1 MLGWSAFKKGM
12 NMGIVKTSR
21 LIFEYIRRNEEGDV
35 EGITRAVDR
44 VNLDIKAGE
53 FVAILGHN
61 GSGKSTLAK
70 HLNAILDPTEGTV
83 VIDGKDTA
91 DENEIWNIRKTAGM
105 VFQNPDNQ
113 IIGQIVEEDVG
124 FGPENMGVETA
135 KIWERV
141 EKSLKSVRMYAYRH
155 KSPNRLSGGQKQRVS
170 IAGVL
175 AMHPKCIIL
184 DEPTAMLDPNGRKE
198 VIAAIKELNQKEG
211 ITIILITH
219 YMDEAALAD
228 RVYVMDAGSIA
239 MQGTPREVFSQVE
252 KLKQLR
258 LDVPQVTMLAYELQ
272 KKGVPLDAGILTIDE
287 LVGGLKAC
295 QLL

>member
-1 MLGWSAFKKGM
+1 MTGWSAFKKGM

-141 EKSLKSVRMYAYRH
+141 EKSLKSVGMYAYRH

-228 RVYVMDAGSIA
+228 RVFVMDAGSIA